1 MLNSKDRK
9 STRDKANISN
19 PKVNRGCAPLTAN
32 PTSADC
38 VQISL
43 GPLIPDIPLGVY
55 HTGSLNLYQASCP
68 VEDLSFSQNQH
79 LPNFKNFEIL
89 RFAYMKWR
97 GKICSNP
104 LARLVVL
111 LAPGRRAVVNGEP
124 CPLDTMPSTGTDTVC
139 STSPM
144 ASLIRSV
151 GDLSKYF
158 YQGLW
163 LADLNAHV
171 FGQFISRGGV
181 A

>member
-68 VEDLSFSQNQH
+68 VED
-79 LPNFKNFEIL
+79 FEIL

-181 A
+181 D